1 MTHKKK
7 KKKKRKSH
15 HYLNS
20 VTVPQ
25 IAAQSAVTS
34 NTKKQPTGPT
44 DTHSCDAYTHAQGK
58 GIDSWYQ
65 GKENQEGIRM
75 ALPESDRLGSS
86 SEDLTEELQEPWE

>member
-7 KKKKRKSH
+7 KKKGKGITM
-15 HYLNS
+15 NS
-20 VTVPQ
+20 VTVPR

-34 NTKKQPTGPT
+34 NTKKQSTGPA

-58 GIDSWYQ
+58 GIDYWYQ
-65 GKENQEGIRM
+65 GKQNQEGVKM
-75 ALPESDRLGSS
+75 GPPESDRLGSS